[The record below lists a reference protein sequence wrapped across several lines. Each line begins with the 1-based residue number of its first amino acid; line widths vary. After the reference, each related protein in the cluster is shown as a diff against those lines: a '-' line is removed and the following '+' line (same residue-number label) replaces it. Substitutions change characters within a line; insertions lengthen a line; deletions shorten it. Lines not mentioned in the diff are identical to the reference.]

1 MKNFKDL
8 KKNTMKKLLVKLEVI
23 WKIITNQYKHFVV
36 LNLSEEDLV
45 NLFSDKD
52 FEVEVMYH
60 GLKPYVV
67 QRMINQCST
76 VKDDIDM
83 MLDKAQFEA
92 EAQLHKQQ
100 KDENTTH

>member
-1 MKNFKDL
+1 M
-8 KKNTMKKLLVKLEVI
+8 I
-23 WKIITNQYKHFVV
+23 
-36 LNLSEEDLV
+36 

-60 GLKPYVV
+60 GLQPYVV

-83 MLDKAQFEA
+83 MLDKAKFEA
-92 EAQLHKQQ
+92 EAELHNRK
-100 KDENTTH
+100 KKPNDI

>member
-1 MKNFKDL
+1 MM
-8 KKNTMKKLLVKLEVI
+8 TKLVVKLNI
-23 WKIITNQYKHFVV
+23 LWNIITNKYKHFVV
-36 LNLSEEDLV
+36 LDISEEQMI

-60 GLKPYVV
+60 GLQPYVV

-83 MLDKAQFEA
+83 MLDKAKFEA
-92 EAQLHKQQ
+92 EAELHNRK
-100 KDENTTH
+100 KKPNDI

>member
-1 MKNFKDL
+1 M
-8 KKNTMKKLLVKLEVI
+8 TKLVVKLNI
-23 WKIITNQYKHFVV
+23 LWNIITNKYKHFVV
-36 LNLSEEDLV
+36 LDISEEQMI

-60 GLKPYVV
+60 GLQPYVV

-92 EAQLHKQQ
+92 EAELHNRKNKPDGNQTSE
-100 KDENTTH
+100 D

>member
-1 MKNFKDL
+1 M
-8 KKNTMKKLLVKLEVI
+8 TKLVVKLNI
-23 WKIITNQYKHFVV
+23 LWNIITNKYKHFVV
-36 LNLSEEDLV
+36 LDISEEQMI
-45 NLFSDKD
+45 NLFSDED

-60 GLKPYVV
+60 GLQPYVV

-92 EAQLHKQQ
+92 EAELHNRKNKPDDIQTSE
-100 KDENTTH
+100 D

>member
-1 MKNFKDL
+1 MN
-8 KKNTMKKLLVKLEVI
+8 KLAVKFTIL

-36 LNLSEEDLV
+36 LNISQDHMI
-45 NLFSDKD
+45 NLFSDED

-60 GLKPYVV
+60 GLQPYVV

-92 EAQLHKQQ
+92 EAELHTRKQQ
-100 KDENTTH
+100 DNE

>member
-1 MKNFKDL
+1 M
-8 KKNTMKKLLVKLEVI
+8 TKLVVKLNI
-23 WKIITNQYKHFVV
+23 LWNIITNKYKHFVV
-36 LNLSEEDLV
+36 LDISEEQMI

-60 GLKPYVV
+60 GLQPYVV

-83 MLDKAQFEA
+83 MLDKAKFEA
-92 EAQLHKQQ
+92 EAELHNRK
-100 KDENTTH
+100 KKPNDI

>member
-1 MKNFKDL
+1 M
-8 KKNTMKKLLVKLEVI
+8 TKLAVKLIVI
-23 WKIITNQYKHFVV
+23 WKIISNQYKHFVV
-36 LNLSEEDLV
+36 LNLYEEDLV
-45 NLFSDKD
+45 NLFSDED
-52 FEVEVMYH
+52 FEVEAIYH
-60 GLKPYVV
+60 GLQPYVV
-67 QRMINQCST
+67 QRIINQCST